1 MYYCKILHSSDVHPS
16 PIAFQ
21 RTGKLSHEEKNR
33 LDQAPREFAIISS
46 NWERDLRRGL
56 LQLMILLLIR
66 LRTEE
71 AHGYGLIKLL
81 RETNIQ
87 LKAGTVYP
95 LLKRME
101 TDRLIESFIAEDN
114 ESPGMPRRIYTI
126 TDIGEQMIESMID
139 TYSSYHKSIQEWY
152 AEIVEFKRKRF
163 DD

>member
-1 MYYCKILHSSDVHPS
+1 V
-16 PIAFQ
+16 
-21 RTGKLSHEEKNR
+21 SHEEKSRTN
-33 LDQAPREFAIISS
+33 QPPRDFAVINS

-56 LQLMILLLIR
+56 LQLMVLLLIR

-101 TDRLIESFIAEDN
+101 TDGLIESFLAEDL

-126 TDIGEQMIESMID
+126 TAIGEKMIESMIQ
-139 TYSSYHKSIQEWY
+139 TYSSYHDSIQNWY
-152 AEIVEFKRKRF
+152 NEILEFKRSHKRF
-163 DD
+163 EKK

>member
-1 MYYCKILHSSDVHPS
+1 M
-16 PIAFQ
+16 
-21 RTGKLSHEEKNR
+21 SHEEKR
-33 LDQAPREFAIISS
+33 QTDQPPRDFAVISS

-66 LRTEE
+66 LRTKE

-81 RETNIQ
+81 RETKIE

-101 TDRLIESFIAEDN
+101 SDGLIESFLAEDL
-114 ESPGMPRRIYTI
+114 ESPGMARRIYTI
-126 TDIGEQMIESMID
+126 TMIGEEMIESMIQ

-152 AEIVEFKRKRF
+152 NEILEFKRSHERF
-163 DD
+163 E